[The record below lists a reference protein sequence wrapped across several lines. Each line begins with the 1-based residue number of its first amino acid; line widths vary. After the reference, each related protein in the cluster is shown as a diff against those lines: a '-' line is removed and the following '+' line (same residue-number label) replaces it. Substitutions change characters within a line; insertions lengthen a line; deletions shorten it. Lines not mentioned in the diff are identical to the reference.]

1 MNGVDIINYLL
12 LVFAAGPL
20 FFCLVVQMIGI
31 TITITKIINYLLLVF
46 TAGPNDWNSNNNNKV
61 EPTITLTKIVNYLLL
76 LFNLDLI

>member
-31 TITITKIINYLLLVF
+31 TIAITKIINYLLLVF
-46 TAGPNDWNSNNNNKV
+46 TAGPNDWNSNNNV
-61 EPTITLTKIVNYLLL
+61 EPAIAITITKMNGVDIKFH
-76 LFNLDLI
+76 FNCI